1 MHFEKGIHFLSAPP
15 RGAHQRQIRSEDNC
29 EEIGAEERRYC
40 IKDIIAPHICA
51 GQCVLFIF
59 IYVIKGLFAVL
70 RFFSIFASRTVT
82 WQMPFVTGNY
92 IVTLILKIKFKRYER
107 YF

>member
-1 MHFEKGIHFLSAPP
+1 MHFEKGIHFVSDPP
-15 RGAHQRQIRSEDNC
+15 SGAHQRQIRSEDNC

-40 IKDIIAPHICA
+40 IKRHHCLAHCV

>member
-1 MHFEKGIHFLSAPP
+1 MHFEKGIHFVSDPP
-15 RGAHQRQIRSEDNC
+15 SGAHQRQIRSEDNC

-40 IKDIIAPHICA
+40 IKDIIASHI
-51 GQCVLFIF
+51 VLGNVFYLFFIN
-59 IYVIKGLFAVL
+59 VIKGLFAVL